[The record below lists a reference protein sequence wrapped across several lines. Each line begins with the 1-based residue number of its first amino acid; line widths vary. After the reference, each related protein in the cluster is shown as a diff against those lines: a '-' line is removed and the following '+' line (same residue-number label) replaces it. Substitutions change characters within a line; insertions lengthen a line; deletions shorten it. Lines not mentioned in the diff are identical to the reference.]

1 MLENVLELMRYPRN
15 MNTTLWVIKTTLPE
29 SMREFEVTSFAQ
41 SLVECGAACVQHH
54 KVASTFQWEGAI
66 SQEKEWAV
74 QIKVSNQNK
83 QQVVDR
89 ITTSHPYDI
98 PQIIAHQVE
107 ASQDYADWV
116 NSQNSDKKITKS

>member
-1 MLENVLELMRYPRN
+1 
-15 MNTTLWVIKTTLPE
+15 
-29 SMREFEVTSFAQ
+29 MREFEVTSFAQ

-83 QQVVDR
+83 QHMTYKFGIGSIGDELCV
-89 ITTSHPYDI
+89 T
-98 PQIIAHQVE
+98 A
-107 ASQDYADWV
+107 
-116 NSQNSDKKITKS
+116 